1 MAWDMPTCATL
12 GAILKMKA
20 LNHIGGVFGDNS
32 QSQSSLGLTVLSL
45 PLNSSCSPL
54 PCWSSQNRFGIS
66 AWLKV
71 ENLNSTTCCLKVL
84 KTRTQNALPTEY

>member
-1 MAWDMPTCATL
+1 MGRANLCNSGRHFENEGTESY
-12 GAILKMKA
+12 
-20 LNHIGGVFGDNS
+20 GGVFGDNS
-32 QSQSSLGLTVLSL
+32 QSQSPLGLTVLSL
-45 PLNSSCSPL
+45 PLNSSCSLL

>member
-1 MAWDMPTCATL
+1 MAWDVLTCATL

-20 LNHIGGVFGDNS
+20 LNHMVCVCGGGDNS
-32 QSQSSLGLTVLSL
+32 QSQFSLGLIVLSL

-66 AWLKV
+66 ALLKV
-71 ENLNSTTCCLKVL
+71 ENLSS
-84 KTRTQNALPTEY
+84 RFS